1 MQNSNTIIIFLSCIV
16 AIIIF
21 GKALIWPLKNIIKL
35 VVNSILGGVLIAIVN
50 YIGVAFSFHI
60 GLNVVTAIFV
70 RNTWNSRSS
79 IACHNKNI
87 FRINKSRGRCPH
99 RPENTK

>member
-1 MQNSNTIIIFLSCIV
+1 MQNSNTIIIFLSCIA

-21 GKALIWPLKNIIKL
+21 GKVLIWPLKNIIKL

-60 GLNVVTAIFV
+60 GLNVITAIFV
-70 RNTWNSRSS
+70 RNTWNSRSYTT
-79 IACHNKNI
+79 CNNKNI
-87 FRINKSRGRCPH
+87 FGINKKTRKH
-99 RPENTK
+99 RLPCL